1 LEILEVLGELLGGE
15 EALEDLYGDFLDVF
29 AGLEF

>member
-1 LEILEVLGELLGGE
+1 LEILEVLGELLGGK